1 MASVF
6 TPMPLRRVRDALDD
20 PRWLY
25 EVKHDGF
32 RGVAHVFSRATGT
45 RSERSTASAP
55 SSSTSSG
62 RKGPSSTE
70 RSFGSRRMADRSS
83 TRSSTGAPR
92 RTSTPLTFS
101 RSRRRS
107 PGPPAP
113 RAQGSVRYLSHVRG
127 RGIALFTLVCEQDL
141 EGIVAKPTN
150 RIYGAEPPPVSVK
163 IEKPAYTR
171 ARRRHERFEGARQ
184 R

>member
-1 MASVF
+1 M
-6 TPMPLRRVRDALDD
+6 
-20 PRWLY
+20 
-25 EVKHDGF
+25 
-32 RGVAHVFSRATGT
+32 
-45 RSERSTASAP
+45 
-55 SSSTSSG
+55 
-62 RKGPSSTE
+62 
-70 RSFGSRRMADRSS
+70 
-83 TRSSTGAPR
+83 
-92 RTSTPLTFS
+92 
-101 RSRRRS
+101 
-107 PGPPAP
+107 
-113 RAQGSVRYLSHVRG
+113 RYLSHVRG